1 MTRLSRDASKVILH
15 IIHQMWVVS
24 IQCKADSY
32 DMVRKLSF
40 INYKGGVGKTSLV
53 VNLAASLAE
62 AGKRV
67 LLVDLDAQSNSSI
80 WLMRLDR
87 WNPLNTSDTG
97 HIYSIF
103 EPGVC
108 RLRDCVSRDV
118 VRGKEGEALLPGLDI
133 LPTTFTLVDLEHDFD
148 SPDGRPAFAI
158 FQEQLAEIEND
169 YDFILFDCP
178 PNVLYAAQC
187 GIFCSSEIYVP
198 ANPDALSL
206 IGFTLLV
213 GKLQQFN
220 NLCASFRVS
229 GMQPLAQIRGVI
241 FNAIK
246 SNMDIEVPKMRMQF
260 RINQFKNQGKVAK
273 DARIFDSQIRD
284 AIIVRRAVTLGLP
297 VNLIS
302 SIGNEA
308 SVRDDYRGVAQ
319 EVLAAPNLN

>member
-1 MTRLSRDASKVILH
+1 MPIDSR
-15 IIHQMWVVS
+15 
-24 IQCKADSY
+24 
-32 DMVRKLSF
+32 MVRKLSF

-53 VNLAASLAE
+53 VNLAASLVE

-80 WLMRLDR
+80 WLMRLER
-87 WNPLNTSDTG
+87 WNPLNSADVG
-97 HIYSIF
+97 HLYSVF
-103 EPGVC
+103 DPGVC
-108 RLRDCVSRDV
+108 RLRDCVVRDV
-118 VRGKEGEALLPGLDI
+118 VHGKDGEALLPGLDV
-133 LPTTFTLVDLEHDFD
+133 LPTTFTLVDIEHDFE
-148 SPDGRPAFAI
+148 SPDGRPAYAI
-158 FQEQLAEIEND
+158 FQEQLAEIEDD

-213 GKLQQFN
+213 GKLQQFKH
-220 NLCASFRVS
+220 LSSSFRVT
-229 GMQPLAQIRGVI
+229 GMQPPAEVSGVI

-260 RINQFKNQGKVAK
+260 RINQFRNQGKVGK
-273 DARIFDSQIRD
+273 DAHIFDAQIRD

-297 VNLIS
+297 VNLVTS
-302 SIGNEA
+302 LGKEA
-308 SVRDDYRGVAQ
+308 SVRDDYRNVAEEILGAQ
-319 EVLAAPNLN
+319 NSN